1 MISVEDG
8 MPKKTK
14 TGKAQANPVVAEA
27 ITPGIASGRM
37 RRPVL
42 NPGPAKR
49 KASPGLKSRSPRATK
64 SLAAGSPVEPLKY
77 PALVDAPAA
86 PTAADSTPQNVRPA
100 RKGGAGKRTTVAAGM
115 GGRSFA
121 GKALPTRKH
130 TNAADAAPQPQ
141 GSAES
146 HSEQPPSADGNGHF
160 DHGEVARLAYSY
172 WEARGYQGGSPEDD
186 WYRAQAEL
194 SRRKRQPEATK
205 PRRRARRV

>member
-1 MISVEDG
+1 

-14 TGKAQANPVVAEA
+14 TGKVQPNPFVAEA
-27 ITPGIASGRM
+27 ITPSIASGRM

-49 KASPGLKSRSPRATK
+49 KASPGLKSRSSRATK
-64 SLAAGSPVEPLKY
+64 SLAAGSPAEPLKY

-86 PTAADSTPQNVRPA
+86 PTAADSAPQDVRPA

-115 GGRSFA
+115 GGRSSA
-121 GKALPTRKH
+121 GKALSTRKH
-130 TNAADAAPQPQ
+130 ADVADAAPQPQ
-141 GSAES
+141 GSVES
-146 HSEQPPSADGNGHF
+146 HSEQPPSADGNVHF

-194 SRRKRQPEATK
+194 SRRRRQPEATK
-205 PRRRARRV
+205 PRRRTRRV